1 MDDLEGRIIAFDER
15 LTVLMDLIKKLED
28 RPVVTAGAAS
38 DFDADYFASKDDFA
52 SLLERV

>member
-28 RPVVTAGAAS
+28 RPVTAGVAS